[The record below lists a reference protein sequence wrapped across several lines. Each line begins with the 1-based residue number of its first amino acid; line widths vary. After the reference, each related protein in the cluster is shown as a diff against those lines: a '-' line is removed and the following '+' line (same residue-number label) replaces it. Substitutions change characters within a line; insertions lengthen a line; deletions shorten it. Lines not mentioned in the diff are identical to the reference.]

1 MAGSG
6 TNGSDADRD
15 KGKAAS
21 TSTGQRVLIGAGAV
35 AAAAAGAAI
44 LLNRRKDDGSD
55 EALVSDAPKWTLR
68 DTPEGDKGA
77 LIGRSATINLPR
89 HDVYARWRDFTR
101 FPEFMDNVRSVE
113 RVDDKVS
120 RWTIEAPGGTSVE
133 LLTETTHDVPGERI
147 AWRSVEGS
155 QITTAGEA
163 MFKDAAPGR
172 GTIVQLVLTYDPPA
186 GALGKLVAKLF
197 QREPAIQARR
207 DLRRFK
213 QLLETGEVTVNASPS
228 ARASESPTEA
238 RI

>member
-1 MAGSG
+1 VFVAKRAKGAKG
-6 TNGSDADRD
+6 DDA
-15 KGKAAS
+15 
-21 TSTGQRVLIGAGAV
+21 LI
-35 AAAAAGAAI
+35 
-44 LLNRRKDDGSD
+44 
-55 EALVSDAPKWTLR
+55 SDAPKWTLR
-68 DTPEGDKGA
+68 DRPEGDKGA
-77 LIGRSATINLPR
+77 LVGRSTTINLPR
-89 HDVYARWRDFTR
+89 QDVYARWRDFTR
-101 FPEFMDNVRSVE
+101 FPDFMDNVRSVE
-113 RVDDKVS
+113 KVDDKVS

-133 LLTETTHDVPGERI
+133 LLTELTHDIPGERI

-163 MFKDAAPGR
+163 IFSDAPPGR
-172 GTIVQLVLTYDPPA
+172 GTVVSLVMTYDPPA

-228 ARASESPTEA
+228 ARKSESPTEA

>member
-1 MAGSG
+1 
-6 TNGSDADRD
+6 
-15 KGKAAS
+15 
-21 TSTGQRVLIGAGAV
+21 
-35 AAAAAGAAI
+35 
-44 LLNRRKDDGSD
+44 
-55 EALVSDAPKWTLR
+55 
-68 DTPEGDKGA
+68 
-77 LIGRSATINLPR
+77 
-89 HDVYARWRDFTR
+89 
-101 FPEFMDNVRSVE
+101 MDNVRSVE
-113 RVDDKVS
+113 RVDDKLS

-155 QITTAGEA
+155 QIVSAGEA
-163 MFKDAAPGR
+163 MFKDAPPGR
-172 GTIVQLVLTYDPPA
+172 GTVVQLVLTYDPPA

-228 ARASESPTEA
+228 ARKSESPTDV